1 MQLDIY
7 KNKKSVKPFT
17 SWRSEADMFNFLE
30 ENTDITKICQ
40 KIKETGDKSGKEGLP
55 GMMPMGNVGDLTR
68 KKENCEPTG
77 LVMIDI
83 DPPCPPV
90 EGGKGPCGVCGDRE
104 DPCGVGS

>member
-1 MQLDIY
+1 
-7 KNKKSVKPFT
+7 
-17 SWRSEADMFNFLE
+17 MFNFLE
-30 ENTDITKICQ
+30 ENTDISKICQ

-90 EGGKGPCGVCGDRE
+90 EGGKDHAGCAEIEKRRSMRSGKLI
-104 DPCGVGS
+104 